1 MAKTKP
7 TETTQD
13 DAPEE
18 QENAADP
25 EQDELRIEPGF
36 GPGEDHVAALKA
48 QVFALED
55 RLARVEQMA
64 HTDHSITPEAVDHL
78 TQHVMSHVHEHLR
91 KTTGHSGL
99 PVRGDQD

>member
-1 MAKTKP
+1 MAKPKP

-18 QENAADP
+18 QESAIES
-25 EQDELRIEPGF
+25 EQDENATDNANPLAERI
-36 GPGEDHVAALKA
+36 AAL
-48 QVFALED
+48 EE